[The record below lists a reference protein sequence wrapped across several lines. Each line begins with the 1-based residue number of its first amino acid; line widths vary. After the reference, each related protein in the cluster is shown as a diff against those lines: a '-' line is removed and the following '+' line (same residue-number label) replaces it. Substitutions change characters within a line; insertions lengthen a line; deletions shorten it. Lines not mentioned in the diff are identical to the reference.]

1 MSDVWRNQK
10 EGKGGEGRRARGR
23 EGRDKENK
31 EVEDEEKKGGDIRSL
46 SRDTVMSL
54 HVGTENQMRSYSIIL
69 KNFVLKYIW
78 KRAHRCFPKIYI
90 LSWPLLLIRYDMS
103 ERKFGTVDY
112 GLLDSDSLGRYVIK
126 VENGTTSES

>member
-10 EGKGGEGRRARGR
+10 EGKGGEGRRAGGR

-31 EVEDEEKKGGDIRSL
+31 DVEDEEKKVEISGL
-46 SRDTVMSL
+46 WVEL
-54 HVGTENQMRSYSIIL
+54 HSYEPPSGYNQMRSYSIIL

-78 KRAHRCFPKIYI
+78 KRAHRCFPKIYT

-103 ERKFGTVDY
+103 ERKFETVDY
-112 GLLDSDSLGRYVIK
+112 GLLDSDSVGRYIIK
-126 VENGTTSES
+126 VENGTSES